1 MKSKVVHTARKGY
14 HNMYNFYMVK
24 MFGIF
29 KYSGSL
35 YVRTGTF
42 VPIKRKRRI
51 VMNKTVFCAEC
62 RKDVNF
68 VTKETVFKRTL
79 KDNEYS
85 FIGLEAY
92 CAECGSPIY
101 VSEIE
106 DNNLSLLYDAYRS
119 DAKVIIF

>member
-1 MKSKVVHTARKGY
+1 LIIYNQGKGKEILIEYKLNCSKGQKEV
-14 HNMYNFYMVK
+14 
-24 MFGIF
+24 
-29 KYSGSL
+29 L
-35 YVRTGTF
+35 Y
-42 VPIKRKRRI
+42 
-51 VMNKTVFCAEC
+51 MNKTVFCAEC

-68 VTKETVFKRTL
+68 VTKETEFKRTL

-106 DNNLSLLYDAYRS
+106 DNNLSLLYNIYSKEKRS
-119 DAKVIIF
+119 VANASKNKR

>member
-1 MKSKVVHTARKGY
+1 M
-14 HNMYNFYMVK
+14 
-24 MFGIF
+24 
-29 KYSGSL
+29 
-35 YVRTGTF
+35 
-42 VPIKRKRRI
+42 
-51 VMNKTVFCAEC
+51 MNKTVFCAEC

-79 KDNEYS
+79 KNNEYS

-101 VSEIE
+101 ISEIE
-106 DNNLSLLYDAYRS
+106 DNNLSLFYDAYRS

>member
-1 MKSKVVHTARKGY
+1 
-14 HNMYNFYMVK
+14 
-24 MFGIF
+24 
-29 KYSGSL
+29 
-35 YVRTGTF
+35 
-42 VPIKRKRRI
+42 
-51 VMNKTVFCAEC
+51 MNKTVFCAEC

-68 VTKETVFKRTL
+68 VTKETEFKRTL

-106 DNNLSLLYDAYRS
+106 DNNLSLLYNIYSKEKRS
-119 DAKVIIF
+119 VANEKGMGLADCAGAAVRGWLRWRGNDNYCVDVYVRNRLAERLRVRSV